1 MAIAV
6 NSISAGFQTL
16 SAATVASVSADTAN
30 VGTMASDLAGGNVTA
45 GDAVSSAPD
54 VVGVFGAIVAELLP
68 AQAQQEKTG
77 EMLTGESQANSATE
91 NAQGAPTTSL
101 PTDALSAEQ
110 WLQQMLGQQQVQLQ
124 ARDAVPADV
133 NNILQRDISPAPL
146 SNEQPE
152 TATDQQGTSDTTN
165 PTDDSVAP
173 VMAVAAVAPVVV
185 QTVAPVDNGSG
196 EFKAGGATIVAVD
209 AADKFVANSADK
221 FAVAANSKTIES
233 SADKATVENQSSL
246 GQSVPTSSQQVNH
259 LSGQAVPQISSQA
272 AAQFAHTQINATTQV
287 DAGINQSQLES
298 SVKLQSP
305 EAKWGEQL
313 MHALR
318 DNVHVQLQQ
327 RIQNATIRL
336 DPPELGSLEIF
347 LSHESGRLTVQIS
360 ASQADVARLLQNTSD
375 RLRQDLAGP
384 QFTEVSV
391 QTSSDNQAGQQRSRQ
406 DTRSLFTEEPV
417 LAAAPQ
423 PATDKQRLKK
433 DGSGNLLVS
442 V

>member
-6 NSISAGFQTL
+6 NSISAVFQTMP
-16 SAATVASVSADTAN
+16 AATVASASTDTAN
-30 VGTMASDLAGGNVTA
+30 VGAMASDPVGGNVTA
-45 GDAVSSAPD
+45 GDAVSGAPD
-54 VVGVFGAIVAELLP
+54 GVSVFGAIVAELLP
-68 AQAQQEKTG
+68 AQAQQEKTA
-77 EMLTGESQANSATE
+77 EMPTGEPQANSTHE
-91 NAQGAPTTSL
+91 LAQTTQAPS
-101 PTDALSAEQ
+101 PADALSAEQ

-124 ARDAVPADV
+124 ARDAVPADA
-133 NNILQRDISPAPL
+133 NTILQRDISPVPL

-152 TATDQQGTSDTTN
+152 TAAEQQGTSDTTN
-165 PTDDSVAP
+165 PTDESGAP
-173 VMAVAAVAPVVV
+173 VVAMAAAAPVVV
-185 QTVAPVDNGSG
+185 QSVASIDNGSG
-196 EFKAGGATIVAVD
+196 AFKTGGAMIVAVD
-209 AADKFVANSADK
+209 AADKFVANNADK
-221 FAVAANSKTIES
+221 FAVAADSKTIES
-233 SADKATVENQSSL
+233 SADKVTVENQSLS
-246 GQSVPTSSQQVNH
+246 GQSAQSSSQMTTH
-259 LSGQAVPQISSQA
+259 LSGQPVPQISSQA
-272 AAQFAHTQINATTQV
+272 AAQFAHTPINTTAQTDV
-287 DAGINQSQLES
+287 GINQSQLES
-298 SVKLQSP
+298 SLKLQSP

-384 QFTEVSV
+384 QFTEVNV
-391 QTSSDNQAGQQRSRQ
+391 QTSGDNQAGQQRSRQ
-406 DTRSLFTEEPV
+406 DARPLFAEEPV

-423 PATDKQRLKK
+423 PTAEKQKSKK